1 MGVPSLMKF
10 NYVQLEDHATEQDRP
25 ESQRK
30 IYSFLDE
37 SVRGFYEGVDSTI
50 FA

>member
-1 MGVPSLMKF
+1 MRF
-10 NYVQLEDHATEQDRP
+10 NHVQLENEAHDTERAANQHN
-25 ESQRK
+25 
-30 IYSFLDE
+30 IYAFLDE